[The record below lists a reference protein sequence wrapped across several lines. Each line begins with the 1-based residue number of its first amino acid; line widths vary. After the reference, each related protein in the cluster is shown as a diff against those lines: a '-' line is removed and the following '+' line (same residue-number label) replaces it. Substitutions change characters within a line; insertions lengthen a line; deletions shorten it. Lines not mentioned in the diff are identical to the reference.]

1 MYSKKCKICGR
12 EIPPNERGC
21 VRANAAY
28 CSDEC
33 RKRGASISCAKS
45 ISRRRKVDEEFRL
58 KRNNTSKLFNR
69 KKREKEK
76 EAKYKRVAEKVLT
89 DISNGGDA
97 ESVAVILM
105 NELGRKKRGID
116 A

>member
-28 CSDEC
+28 CSDKC
-33 RKRGASISCAKS
+33 RKRGAGISCVKS
-45 ISRRRKVDEEFRL
+45 INRRRKVDEEFRL
-58 KRNNTSKLFNR
+58 KRNNSSKLYNR

-89 DISNGGDA
+89 DISNGGDV
-97 ESVAVILM
+97 ESVAVVLM
-105 NELGRKKRGID
+105 NELARKKRSGD

>member
-12 EIPPNERGC
+12 EIPPNKRGC

-28 CSDEC
+28 CSDKC
-33 RKRGASISCAKS
+33 RKRGAGISCAKS

-58 KRNNTSKLFNR
+58 KRNNLSKLYNR

-76 EAKYKRVAEKVLT
+76 EDKYKQVAEKVLT
-89 DISNGGDA
+89 DILNGGDV

-105 NELGRKKRGID
+105 NDLGQRKREKD